1 MYFQYVVD
9 AANSAFYVI
18 FTVLDYPPGV
28 DEMLNEL
35 PDAVRPNQEV
45 KANLQAIIDKGWFTL
60 KIYKADHKGTIVS
73 KAEVTKGFMHA
84 SSTKLNS
91 TKLFKIC
98 RRKHTR

>member
-1 MYFQYVVD
+1 M
-9 AANSAFYVI
+9 I
-18 FTVLDYPPGV
+18 FTVLDYPPGM

-73 KAEVTKGFMHA
+73 KAEVRTGLMQQV
-84 SSTKLNS
+84 LL
-91 TKLFKIC
+91 LFS
-98 RRKHTR
+98 